1 MSVMTTIRTVTN
13 QLTFSTIEPGSGLR
27 AALASPPANVLRQ
40 VETSGLRGRG
50 GAGFPTS
57 LKWELAAKSPGAR
70 KYVVC
75 NADEGE
81 PGTFKDR
88 VILADFA
95 DLVCEG
101 MTIGAWVIG
110 AAFGIVY
117 LRAEYTYLRPHL
129 EAVLQRRRD
138 AGLLGPAIAAP
149 AGDGSQGF
157 AFDIAIRMGSGAYV
171 CGEETAL
178 IESLEGQR
186 GEPRNRPPFP
196 IDTGFLGNP
205 TIVNNV
211 ETFAWVTCVLAK
223 GPDWFKSIGTEKS
236 TGRKLFSVSG
246 DCDRP
251 GVYEFPMGITVAQLL
266 KEVGGEGAKAVQI
279 GGAAGQCV
287 PAAHFDRT
295 IAYEDIITGG
305 SVIVLG
311 PHRDLLRVARNFLE
325 FFLEESCGQCTPCRE
340 GVPKLLEG
348 VELLQQGRC
357 SMDYLEELCDLGETM
372 QQASKCG
379 LGQSAPNALLSIV
392 EHFRDEI
399 LGRVRK
405 KRAPARRE
413 NKR

>member
-1 MSVMTTIRTVTN
+1 MITTPLRTTTN
-13 QLTFSTIEPGSGLR
+13 QLTFSTIEPSSGLR
-27 AALASPPANVLRQ
+27 AALARPSADALRK
-40 VETSGLRGRG
+40 VASSGLRGRG

-57 LKWELAAKSPGAR
+57 LKWELAAKSPGEK
-70 KYVVC
+70 KYVIC

-88 VILADFA
+88 VILAEFA
-95 DLVCEG
+95 DLVFEG

-110 AAFGIVY
+110 AAHGIVY

-129 EAVLQRRRD
+129 ESVLQRRRD
-138 AGLLGPAIAAP
+138 QGLLGPAV
-149 AGDGSQGF
+149 AGQEGF

-196 IDTGFLGNP
+196 IDTGFTGNP

-223 GPDWFKSIGTEKS
+223 GPEWFRSIGTEKS

-246 DCDRP
+246 DCARP
-251 GVYEFPMGITVAQLL
+251 GVYELPMGITVAELL
-266 KEVGGEGAKAVQI
+266 WQVGGETAKAVQI

-287 PAAHFDRT
+287 PAAHFDRAL
-295 IAYEDIITGG
+295 AYEDIPTGG

-311 PHRDLLRVARNFLE
+311 PQRDLLRVSRNFLE
-325 FFLEESCGQCTPCRE
+325 FFVEESCGQCTPCRE
-340 GVPKLLEG
+340 GIPKLIEG

-357 SMDYLEELCDLGETM
+357 SMDYLNELCALGETM

-379 LGQSAPNALLSIV
+379 LGQTAPNALLSIV
-392 EHFRDEI
+392 EHFQDEI
-399 LGRVRK
+399 LGRVGP
-405 KRAPARRE
+405 KRSAARRE
-413 NKR
+413 RERTT

>member
-1 MSVMTTIRTVTN
+1 MTTSAAVQTTTN
-13 QLTFSTIEPGSGLR
+13 RLTFAAIEAGQGLN
-27 AALASPPANVLRQ
+27 AALKQPPADALRQ
-40 VETSGLRGRG
+40 VAFSGLRGRG
-50 GAGFPTS
+50 GAGFSTS
-57 LKWELAAKSPGAR
+57 LKWELAAKSAGER

-95 DLVCEG
+95 DLVFEG

-110 AAFGIVY
+110 AAHGIVY

-138 AGLLGPAIAAP
+138 AGLLGSAV
-149 AGDGSQGF
+149 AGQNGF

-211 ETFAWVTCVLAK
+211 ETFAWVTCILAK
-223 GPDWFKSIGTEKS
+223 GADWFKGLGTEKS
-236 TGRKLFSVSG
+236 TGHKLFSVSG
-246 DCDRP
+246 DCARP
-251 GVYEFPMGITVAQLL
+251 GVYELPMGITVAELL
-266 KEVGGEGAKAVQI
+266 EEVGGEAAKAVQI

-287 PAAHFDRT
+287 PAARFDRT
-295 IAYEDIITGG
+295 IAYEDIPTGG

-311 PHRDLLRVARNFLE
+311 PQRDLLRMSRNFLE

-340 GVPKLLEG
+340 GIPKLLEG
-348 VELLQQGRC
+348 VELLQNGRC
-357 SMDYLEELCDLGETM
+357 SMTYLEELCGLGETM

-392 EHFRDEI
+392 EHFQDEI
-399 LGRVRK
+399 LGRVVA
-405 KRAPARRE
+405 KRPPARRE
-413 NKR
+413 RTA